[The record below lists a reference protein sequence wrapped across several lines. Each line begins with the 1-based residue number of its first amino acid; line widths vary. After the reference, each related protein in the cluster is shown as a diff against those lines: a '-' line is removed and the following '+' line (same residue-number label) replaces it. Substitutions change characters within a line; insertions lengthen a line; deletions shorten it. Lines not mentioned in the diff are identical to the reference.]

1 MAKKYVEREFGEDDL
16 DFVLCGCS
24 YAAQEH
30 YLGKNAEDG
39 SEVAREEH
47 ENLRT
52 YLKETP

>member
-1 MAKKYVEREFGEDDL
+1 MAKNYVEREFGENDL
-16 DFVLCGCS
+16 DFVLGGCG
-24 YAAQEH
+24 YAAQEY
-30 YLGKNAEDG
+30 YLGKNAEAG